1 MTLPE
6 FTLIASFIAGL
17 TVVRFGV
24 PIVLTWL
31 VGRAADTIE
40 HIPS

>member
-6 FTLIASFIAGL
+6 FTLIASFVAGL
-17 TVVRFGV
+17 AVIRFGV
-24 PIVLTWL
+24 PVVLTWL

-40 HIPS
+40 HLPS